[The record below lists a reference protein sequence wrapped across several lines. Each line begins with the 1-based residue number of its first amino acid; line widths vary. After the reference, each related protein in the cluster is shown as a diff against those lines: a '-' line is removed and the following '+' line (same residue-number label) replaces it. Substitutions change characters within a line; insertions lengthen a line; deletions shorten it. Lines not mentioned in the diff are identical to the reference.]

1 MKEQADKYSTR
12 YRAMRQQQV
21 FICYDYNMS
30 SKTEFWK
37 VSLSW
42 GIEFGP
48 IIAFFFTSKTLGF
61 MPATII
67 FVSLTAIALTIA
79 YVKDRRIAVFPLVA
93 GLSVIAFG
101 ALTIFLQ
108 NPFFLI
114 IKDTVYNGLFAV
126 VLAVGLYVFKEPI
139 LKDLFSSLF
148 CMTDRG
154 WTILS
159 RRWMVMFVILTI
171 GNEVARYFLS
181 TEMWVFYKMCATLV
195 TIVFGLYQLTL
206 SRRERLPHSNK
217 WGMNIQ

>member
-1 MKEQADKYSTR
+1 M
-12 YRAMRQQQV
+12 
-21 FICYDYNMS
+21 IPMS
-30 SKTEFWK
+30 FKNEFWK
-37 VSLSW
+37 VSISW

-48 IIAFFFTSKTLGF
+48 ILAFFFTSETLGF

-67 FVSLTAIALTIA
+67 FVSLTAVALIVA
-79 YVKDRRIAVFPLVA
+79 YVKDRRIALFPLVA
-93 GLSVIAFG
+93 GLSVIGFG
-101 ALTIFLQ
+101 ALTIFLD

-114 IKDTVYNGLFAV
+114 IKDTVYNGGFA
-126 VLAVGLYVFKEPI
+126 LAIAIGLYVFKEPI

-148 CMTDRG
+148 CMSNKG

-159 RRWMVMFVILTI
+159 KRWMWMFILLTV
-171 GNEVARYFLS
+171 GNEISRHLFKPD
-181 TEMWVFYKMCATLV
+181 MWVFYKMCATMI